1 MASPAGRALSRRN
14 FLATAILGGA
24 GVAAG
29 QAVAALPANV
39 AVGASGL
46 RPELFQ
52 RALRSFNAHR
62 GRIAQRD
69 LIAIADFAQASR
81 LPRFHLVNMVN
92 GRTTSLLVSHGRGS
106 DPAHTGF
113 LSRFSNIDGS
123 LASSAGAYVTG
134 DTYYGKHGRSRRLI
148 GLDPTNSNA
157 ETRGIVLHS
166 AWYVSPQVAANTG
179 KIGRSEGC
187 FAVSES
193 DLDQVM
199 ARLGSGRM
207 IYADKV

>member
-1 MASPAGRALSRRN
+1 MALS
-14 FLATAILGGA
+14 
-24 GVAAG
+24 AG
-29 QAVAALPANV
+29 QAVSRRSFLAAGILGSAGLAAGSAAA
-39 AVGASGL
+39 AVPIVSNGL
-46 RPELFQ
+46 RPALLQ
-52 RALRSFNAHR
+52 RALQSFNAHR
-62 GRIAQRD
+62 ARIPQRD

-81 LPRFHLVNMVN
+81 LPRFHLVNTVT

-113 LSRFSNIDGS
+113 LSRFSNQDGS
-123 LASSAGAYVTG
+123 LASSSGAYVTG

-187 FAVSES
+187 FAVSQD

>member
-1 MASPAGRALSRRN
+1 MALS
-14 FLATAILGGA
+14 
-24 GVAAG
+24 AG
-29 QAVAALPANV
+29 QAVSRRSFLAAGVLGSAGIVAGQAAAAIPIAAN
-39 AVGASGL
+39 GL
-46 RPELFQ
+46 RPELLQ
-52 RALRSFNAHR
+52 RALQSFNAHR
-62 GRIAQRD
+62 GRIPQRD

-81 LPRFHLVNMVN
+81 LPRFHLVSTVT

-113 LSRFSNIDGS
+113 LSRFSNRDGS
-123 LASSAGAYVTG
+123 LATSEGAYVTG

-187 FAVSES
+187 FAVSQD

>member
-1 MASPAGRALSRRN
+1 MALS
-14 FLATAILGGA
+14 
-24 GVAAG
+24 AG
-29 QAVAALPANV
+29 QAVSRRSFLAAGILGSAGIVAGQAAAAIPIAAN
-39 AVGASGL
+39 GL
-46 RPELFQ
+46 RPELLQ
-52 RALRSFNAHR
+52 RALQSFNAHR
-62 GRIAQRD
+62 GRIPQRD

-81 LPRFHLVNMVN
+81 LPRFHLVSTVT

-113 LSRFSNIDGS
+113 LSRFSNRDGS
-123 LASSAGAYVTG
+123 LATSEGAYVTG

-187 FAVSES
+187 FAVSQD

>member
-1 MASPAGRALSRRN
+1 MALSAGQAVSRRG
-14 FLATAILGGA
+14 FLAAGILGSA
-24 GVAAG
+24 GLAAG
-29 QAVAALPANV
+29 QAAAAMPI
-39 AVGASGL
+39 ASNGL
-46 RPELFQ
+46 RPELLQ
-52 RALRSFNAHR
+52 RALQSFNAHR
-62 GRIAQRD
+62 GRIPQRD

-81 LPRFHLVNMVN
+81 LPRFHLVSTVT

-113 LSRFSNIDGS
+113 LSRFSNQDGS
-123 LASSAGAYVTG
+123 LASSSGAYVTG

-148 GLDPTNSNA
+148 GMDPTNSNA

-187 FAVSES
+187 FAVSQD

>member
-1 MASPAGRALSRRN
+1 MASPAGHALSRRN
-14 FLATAILGGA
+14 FLTAGALGAAGLAAGGA
-24 GVAAG
+24 S
-29 QAVAALPANV
+29 AALPV
-39 AVGASGL
+39 ASGL
-46 RPELFQ
+46 RPELLQ
-52 RALRSFNAHR
+52 RALQSFNAHR
-62 GRIAQRD
+62 GRVPQRD
-69 LIAIADFAQASR
+69 LLAIADFAQASR
-81 LPRFHLVNMVN
+81 LPRFHLVNTTN
-92 GRTTSLLVSHGRGS
+92 GRVTSLLVSHGRGS

-113 LSRFSNIDGS
+113 LSRFSNRDGS
-123 LASSAGAYVTG
+123 LASSEGAYVTG

-166 AWYVSPQVAANTG
+166 AWYVSPVVAANTG

-187 FAVSES
+187 FAVSEQ

>member
-1 MASPAGRALSRRN
+1 MASTAGLALSRRN
-14 FLATAILGGA
+14 FLAA
-24 GVAAG
+24 GVLGAAG
-29 QAVAALPANV
+29 LAAGEASAALPTA
-39 AVGASGL
+39 GGL
-46 RPELFQ
+46 RPELLQ
-52 RALRSFNAHR
+52 RALQSFNAHR
-62 GRIAQRD
+62 GRIPQRD

-81 LPRFHLVNMVN
+81 LPRFHLVSTVT

-113 LSRFSNIDGS
+113 LSRFSNRDGS

-157 ETRGIVLHS
+157 ETRGIVMHS

-187 FAVSES
+187 FAVSEQ

-207 IYADKV
+207 IFADKV

>member
-1 MASPAGRALSRRN
+1 MALSAGQAVSRRS
-14 FLATAILGGA
+14 FLAAGILGSA
-24 GVAAG
+24 GLAAG
-29 QAVAALPANV
+29 QAAAAMPI
-39 AVGASGL
+39 ASNGL
-46 RPELFQ
+46 RPELLQ
-52 RALRSFNAHR
+52 RALQSFNAHR
-62 GRIAQRD
+62 GRIPQRD

-81 LPRFHLVNMVN
+81 LPRFHLVSTVT

-113 LSRFSNIDGS
+113 LSRFSNQDGS
-123 LASSAGAYVTG
+123 LASSSGAYVTG

-187 FAVSES
+187 FAVSQD

-207 IYADKV
+207 IFADKV